1 MELQRVYSSVIS
13 YHLDRLSQMA
23 FISGPRQ
30 VGKTTTFRAMADAY
44 VNWDDYDGRALV
56 LAGPRRLVGE
66 LSLDR
71 LAERNP
77 VVMFDELHKFPQ
89 WKTFLKGLFDT
100 YGNRL
105 RIIVTGSSR
114 LSVYRRGG
122 DSLMG
127 RYFSY
132 RMHPLSVS
140 ELCAAEL
147 SRPAVPHKPPRELSD
162 EDYDALWQFGGFPE
176 PYVRREARF
185 WRRWKNLRFE
195 QLIREDVRDFTQI
208 QQLNQLEVLARL
220 LAADSGRQ
228 LVYANLARQIRTSI
242 DTVRRWIVALSNMHY
257 GFVVRPWYRNLSRS
271 LRKEPKWYVRDWTLV
286 EDAGLRAET
295 FVACHLLK
303 AVDGWNDLGLGEF
316 QLRYLRDKEGREVD
330 FIVIRDGQP
339 WCLVEAKLTDTSI
352 GRQLANYQERL
363 GAPFA
368 FQVVVELD
376 HVQADSFAQPGPPL
390 VVPARSFLSQLL

>member
-1 MELQRVYSSVIS
+1 
-13 YHLDRLSQMA
+13 MA

-30 VGKTTTFRAMADAY
+30 VGKTTTCRALADAY

-56 LAGPRRLVGE
+56 LAGPQTLVAE

-71 LAERNP
+71 LAERRP

-100 YGNRL
+100 YGERL

-140 ELCAAEL
+140 EVCEVEL
-147 SRPAVPHKPPRELSD
+147 PQTAVPHRLPRELSD
-162 EDYDALWQFGGFPE
+162 EDYGALWQFGGFPE
-176 PYVRREARF
+176 PYMRRDARF

-195 QLIREDVRDFTQI
+195 QFIREDVRDFTQI
-208 QQLNQLEVLARL
+208 QQLDQLEVLARL

-228 LVYANLARQIRTSI
+228 LVYANLARQIRASI
-242 DTVRRWIVALSNMHY
+242 DTVRRWVVALTDLHY

-286 EDAGLRAET
+286 DDEGLRAET
-295 FVACHLLK
+295 FIACHLLK

-330 FIVIRDGQP
+330 FIVIRDGRP
-339 WCLVEAKLTDTSI
+339 WCLVEAKLTDTKI
-352 GRQLANYQERL
+352 GGQLANYQERL

-376 HVQADSFAQPGPPL
+376 HVQADSFAHPGPPL
-390 VVPARSFLSQLL
+390 VVPARSFLSQLV